1 MRVVVDAI
9 DNYAANT
16 VDLTHRAY
24 GLCQLLGAA
33 GTTAR
38 PLISIAI
45 RRLQPTKTSV
55 YAATIANEDL
65 PMDEK
70 FIFCP
75 LLHHHSPSKRASQQ
89 NIGLKSSKH
98 AL

>member
-38 PLISIAI
+38 LAI
-45 RRLQPTKTSV
+45 RRPQPTRTSV

-65 PMDEK
+65 PMDEISFFALYYIITARRK
-70 FIFCP
+70 E
-75 LLHHHSPSKRASQQ
+75 LHTKT
-89 NIGLKSSKH
+89 LV
-98 AL
+98 